1 MKKHPQNEEAKNIY
15 QEPPSELLQSIINL
29 YNQGQLQ
36 QALSES
42 NQMLE
47 HFPNSVVLYNISGAS
62 NAGLMQFDA
71 AIDSYKQALK
81 IKPDYAEAY
90 YNMSVALNDKGDPE
104 AAIDSYKQA
113 LKIKPDYAEA
123 YNNMGVA
130 MNDKG
135 DPEAA
140 IDSYKQALKI
150 KPDYAEAY
158 NNIGNVLKDQG
169 DLEAA
174 IDSYKQVLKI
184 KPDYAEA
191 YNNMGVAMNDKGDP
205 EAAIDSYKQ
214 ALKIKPDYA
223 EAYNNMGVAMNDK
236 GDPEAAIESYK
247 QALMIKPDYA
257 EAYNNIGIVLKDQ
270 GDLEAAI
277 ESYKQALKI
286 KPDYAEAYNNI
297 GIVLKDQGDLE
308 AAIESYKQAI
318 NIKPDY
324 ADAYSNIG
332 NVLKDQ
338 GDLEAAIDSYKQAIN
353 INPDYAEAY
362 YNLSLLHLLRGN
374 LDEGFK
380 YYEWRLK
387 IQKPTAAPV
396 RTNLIWDGEQS
407 LSGKH
412 FVVYEEQGL
421 GDIIQF
427 CRYLPVLEQKGANVT
442 FKVKSNLHA
451 LLQTM
456 DSKTSLNTRLPEE
469 NKIDFELPMMSLPL
483 ALKTTVETIPAQ
495 IPYLYADDQRK
506 KRWNEKLGNK
516 TVTRIGLVWSGSTL
530 HKNDHNRSLLLNQL
544 TSLLVLPVEF
554 HSLQKEVREIDIK
567 TLTDF
572 PKINQHQ
579 DDLLDFSDT
588 AALIDEMDLVISVDT
603 VVAHLSGAMGK
614 KTFILLPYSPDFRWM
629 LDRAD
634 SPWYPTATLFRQP
647 SVGDWDSVISE
658 IRQLL
663 SD

>member
-1 MKKHPQNEEAKNIY
+1 M
-15 QEPPSELLQSIINL
+15 
-29 YNQGQLQ
+29 
-36 QALSES
+36 
-42 NQMLE
+42 
-47 HFPNSVVLYNISGAS
+47 
-62 NAGLMQFDA
+62 
-71 AIDSYKQALK
+71 
-81 IKPDYAEAY
+81 
-90 YNMSVALNDKGDPE
+90 
-104 AAIDSYKQA
+104 
-113 LKIKPDYAEA
+113 
-123 YNNMGVA
+123 
-130 MNDKG
+130 
-135 DPEAA
+135 
-140 IDSYKQALKI
+140 
-150 KPDYAEAY
+150 
-158 NNIGNVLKDQG
+158 
-169 DLEAA
+169 
-174 IDSYKQVLKI
+174 
-184 KPDYAEA
+184 
-191 YNNMGVAMNDKGDP
+191 
-205 EAAIDSYKQ
+205 
-214 ALKIKPDYA
+214 
-223 EAYNNMGVAMNDK
+223 
-236 GDPEAAIESYK
+236 
-247 QALMIKPDYA
+247 
-257 EAYNNIGIVLKDQ
+257 
-270 GDLEAAI
+270 
-277 ESYKQALKI
+277 
-286 KPDYAEAYNNI
+286 
-297 GIVLKDQGDLE
+297 
-308 AAIESYKQAI
+308 
-318 NIKPDY
+318 
-324 ADAYSNIG
+324 
-332 NVLKDQ
+332 
-338 GDLEAAIDSYKQAIN
+338 
-353 INPDYAEAY
+353 
-362 YNLSLLHLLRGN
+362 SLLHLLRGN

-380 YYEWRLK
+380 YFEWRLK
-387 IQKPTAAPV
+387 IKKPTAAQA

-516 TVTRIGLVWSGSTL
+516 TVTRIGLVWSGSTW

-579 DDLLDFSDT
+579 DDLLDLSDT

-603 VVAHLSGAMGK
+603 LVAHLSGAMGK

>member
-1 MKKHPQNEEAKNIY
+1 MKSQD
-15 QEPPSELLQSIINL
+15 PPLEHLQSIINL
-29 YNQGQLQ
+29 FSNGGLQ

-42 NQMLE
+42 SQMLE
-47 HFPNSVVLYNISGAS
+47 KFPNSVNLYNIAGAS

-123 YNNMGVA
+123 YNN
-130 MNDKG
+130 
-135 DPEAA
+135 
-140 IDSYKQALKI
+140 
-150 KPDYAEAY
+150 
-158 NNIGNVLKDQG
+158 
-169 DLEAA
+169 
-174 IDSYKQVLKI
+174 
-184 KPDYAEA
+184 
-191 YNNMGVAMNDKGDP
+191 
-205 EAAIDSYKQ
+205 
-214 ALKIKPDYA
+214 
-223 EAYNNMGVAMNDK
+223 
-236 GDPEAAIESYK
+236 
-247 QALMIKPDYA
+247 
-257 EAYNNIGIVLKDQ
+257 
-270 GDLEAAI
+270 
-277 ESYKQALKI
+277 
-286 KPDYAEAYNNI
+286 
-297 GIVLKDQGDLE
+297 
-308 AAIESYKQAI
+308 
-318 NIKPDY
+318 
-324 ADAYSNIG
+324 IG

-380 YYEWRLK
+380 YHEWRLK
-387 IQKPTAAPV
+387 IKKPTAAPA

>member
-29 YNQGQLQ
+29 YTQGQLQ

-47 HFPNSVVLYNISGAS
+47 QFPNSVVLYNISGAS

-90 YNMSVALNDKGDPE
+90 YNMGVALNDKGDP
-104 AAIDSYKQA
+104 
-113 LKIKPDYAEA
+113 
-123 YNNMGVA
+123 
-130 MNDKG
+130 
-135 DPEAA
+135 
-140 IDSYKQALKI
+140 
-150 KPDYAEAY
+150 
-158 NNIGNVLKDQG
+158 
-169 DLEAA
+169 
-174 IDSYKQVLKI
+174 
-184 KPDYAEA
+184 
-191 YNNMGVAMNDKGDP
+191 
-205 EAAIDSYKQ
+205 
-214 ALKIKPDYA
+214 
-223 EAYNNMGVAMNDK
+223 
-236 GDPEAAIESYK
+236 
-247 QALMIKPDYA
+247 
-257 EAYNNIGIVLKDQ
+257 
-270 GDLEAAI
+270 EAAI

-286 KPDYAEAYNNI
+286 KPDYAEAYN
-297 GIVLKDQGDLE
+297 
-308 AAIESYKQAI
+308 
-318 NIKPDY
+318 
-324 ADAYSNIG
+324 NIG

-380 YYEWRLK
+380 YFEWRLK
-387 IQKPTAAPV
+387 IKKPTAALA

-516 TVTRIGLVWSGSTL
+516 TVTRIGLVWSGSTW

-603 VVAHLSGAMGK
+603 AVAHLSGAMGK
-614 KTFILLPYSPDFRWM
+614 KTFILLPYSPDYRWM

>member
-15 QEPPSELLQSIINL
+15 QEPSSELLQSIINL
-29 YNQGQLQ
+29 YTQGQLQ

-47 HFPNSVVLYNISGAS
+47 QFPNSVVLYNISGAS

-90 YNMSVALNDKGDPE
+90 NNMGVALNDKGDP
-104 AAIDSYKQA
+104 
-113 LKIKPDYAEA
+113 
-123 YNNMGVA
+123 
-130 MNDKG
+130 
-135 DPEAA
+135 
-140 IDSYKQALKI
+140 
-150 KPDYAEAY
+150 
-158 NNIGNVLKDQG
+158 
-169 DLEAA
+169 
-174 IDSYKQVLKI
+174 
-184 KPDYAEA
+184 
-191 YNNMGVAMNDKGDP
+191 
-205 EAAIDSYKQ
+205 
-214 ALKIKPDYA
+214 
-223 EAYNNMGVAMNDK
+223 
-236 GDPEAAIESYK
+236 
-247 QALMIKPDYA
+247 
-257 EAYNNIGIVLKDQ
+257 
-270 GDLEAAI
+270 EAAI

-286 KPDYAEAYNNI
+286 KPDYAEAYN
-297 GIVLKDQGDLE
+297 
-308 AAIESYKQAI
+308 
-318 NIKPDY
+318 
-324 ADAYSNIG
+324 NIG

-380 YYEWRLK
+380 YHEWRLK
-387 IQKPTAAPV
+387 IKKPTAAPV

-516 TVTRIGLVWSGSTL
+516 TVTRIGLVWSGSTW

-614 KTFILLPYSPDFRWM
+614 KTFILLPYSPDYRWM

>member
-29 YNQGQLQ
+29 YTQGQLQ

-47 HFPNSVVLYNISGAS
+47 QFPNSVVLYNISGAS

-71 AIDSYKQALK
+71 AIESYKQALK

-104 AAIDSYKQA
+104 AAI
-113 LKIKPDYAEA
+113 
-123 YNNMGVA
+123 
-130 MNDKG
+130 
-135 DPEAA
+135 
-140 IDSYKQALKI
+140 
-150 KPDYAEAY
+150 
-158 NNIGNVLKDQG
+158 
-169 DLEAA
+169 
-174 IDSYKQVLKI
+174 
-184 KPDYAEA
+184 
-191 YNNMGVAMNDKGDP
+191 
-205 EAAIDSYKQ
+205 
-214 ALKIKPDYA
+214 
-223 EAYNNMGVAMNDK
+223 
-236 GDPEAAIESYK
+236 
-247 QALMIKPDYA
+247 
-257 EAYNNIGIVLKDQ
+257 
-270 GDLEAAI
+270 

-286 KPDYAEAYNNI
+286 KPDYAE
-297 GIVLKDQGDLE
+297 
-308 AAIESYKQAI
+308 
-318 NIKPDY
+318 
-324 ADAYSNIG
+324 AYSNIG

-353 INPDYAEAY
+353 INPGYAQAY

-380 YYEWRLK
+380 YHEWRLK
-387 IQKPTAAPV
+387 IKKPTAAPV

-516 TVTRIGLVWSGSTL
+516 TVTRIGLVWSGSTW

-603 VVAHLSGAMGK
+603 AVAHLSGAMGK

>member
-29 YNQGQLQ
+29 YTQGQLQ

-47 HFPNSVVLYNISGAS
+47 QFPNSVILYNISGAS

-90 YNMSVALNDKGDPE
+90 N
-104 AAIDSYKQA
+104 
-113 LKIKPDYAEA
+113 
-123 YNNMGVA
+123 
-130 MNDKG
+130 
-135 DPEAA
+135 
-140 IDSYKQALKI
+140 
-150 KPDYAEAY
+150 
-158 NNIGNVLKDQG
+158 
-169 DLEAA
+169 
-174 IDSYKQVLKI
+174 
-184 KPDYAEA
+184 
-191 YNNMGVAMNDKGDP
+191 
-205 EAAIDSYKQ
+205 
-214 ALKIKPDYA
+214 
-223 EAYNNMGVAMNDK
+223 
-236 GDPEAAIESYK
+236 
-247 QALMIKPDYA
+247 
-257 EAYNNIGIVLKDQ
+257 
-270 GDLEAAI
+270 
-277 ESYKQALKI
+277 
-286 KPDYAEAYNNI
+286 
-297 GIVLKDQGDLE
+297 
-308 AAIESYKQAI
+308 
-318 NIKPDY
+318 
-324 ADAYSNIG
+324 NIG

-387 IQKPTAAPV
+387 IKKPTAAPV

-442 FKVKSNLHA
+442 FKLKSNLHA

-516 TVTRIGLVWSGSTL
+516 TVTRIGLVWSGSTTN
-530 HKNDHNRSLLLNQL
+530 KNDHNRSLLLNQL

-603 VVAHLSGAMGK
+603 AVAHLSGAMGK
-614 KTFILLPYSPDFRWM
+614 KTFILLPYSPDYRWM

>member
-29 YNQGQLQ
+29 YTQGQLQ

-47 HFPNSVVLYNISGAS
+47 QFPNSVVLYNISGAS

-90 YNMSVALNDKGDPE
+90 YNMGVALNDKGNP
-104 AAIDSYKQA
+104 K
-113 LKIKPDYAEA
+113 
-123 YNNMGVA
+123 
-130 MNDKG
+130 
-135 DPEAA
+135 
-140 IDSYKQALKI
+140 
-150 KPDYAEAY
+150 
-158 NNIGNVLKDQG
+158 
-169 DLEAA
+169 
-174 IDSYKQVLKI
+174 
-184 KPDYAEA
+184 
-191 YNNMGVAMNDKGDP
+191 
-205 EAAIDSYKQ
+205 
-214 ALKIKPDYA
+214 
-223 EAYNNMGVAMNDK
+223 
-236 GDPEAAIESYK
+236 
-247 QALMIKPDYA
+247 
-257 EAYNNIGIVLKDQ
+257 
-270 GDLEAAI
+270 AAI

-286 KPDYAEAYNNI
+286 KPDYAEAYN
-297 GIVLKDQGDLE
+297 
-308 AAIESYKQAI
+308 
-318 NIKPDY
+318 
-324 ADAYSNIG
+324 NIG

-380 YYEWRLK
+380 YHEWRLK
-387 IQKPTAAPV
+387 IKKPTAAPV

-469 NKIDFELPMMSLPL
+469 NKIDFESPLMSLPL

-516 TVTRIGLVWSGSTL
+516 TVTRIGLVWSGSTW

-603 VVAHLSGAMGK
+603 AVAHLSGAMGK

>member
-1 MKKHPQNEEAKNIY
+1 MKKHPQNEEVKSIY
-15 QEPPSELLQSIINL
+15 QEPPSEQLQSIISL
-29 YNQGQLQ
+29 YTQGQLQ

-47 HFPNSVVLYNISGAS
+47 QFPNSVVLYNISGAS

-90 YNMSVALNDKGDPE
+90 YNMGVALNDKGDP
-104 AAIDSYKQA
+104 K
-113 LKIKPDYAEA
+113 
-123 YNNMGVA
+123 
-130 MNDKG
+130 
-135 DPEAA
+135 
-140 IDSYKQALKI
+140 
-150 KPDYAEAY
+150 
-158 NNIGNVLKDQG
+158 
-169 DLEAA
+169 
-174 IDSYKQVLKI
+174 
-184 KPDYAEA
+184 
-191 YNNMGVAMNDKGDP
+191 
-205 EAAIDSYKQ
+205 
-214 ALKIKPDYA
+214 
-223 EAYNNMGVAMNDK
+223 
-236 GDPEAAIESYK
+236 
-247 QALMIKPDYA
+247 
-257 EAYNNIGIVLKDQ
+257 
-270 GDLEAAI
+270 AAI

-286 KPDYAEAYNNI
+286 KPDYAEAYN
-297 GIVLKDQGDLE
+297 
-308 AAIESYKQAI
+308 
-318 NIKPDY
+318 
-324 ADAYSNIG
+324 NIG

-380 YYEWRLK
+380 YHEWRLK
-387 IQKPTAAPV
+387 IKKPTAAPA

-469 NKIDFELPMMSLPL
+469 NIIDFESPLMSLPL

-516 TVTRIGLVWSGSTL
+516 TVTRIGLVWSGSTW
-530 HKNDHNRSLLLNQL
+530 HKKDHNRSLLLNQL

-603 VVAHLSGAMGK
+603 AVAHLSGAMGK

>member
-15 QEPPSELLQSIINL
+15 QEPSSELLQSIINL
-29 YNQGQLQ
+29 YTQGQLQ

-47 HFPNSVVLYNISGAS
+47 QFPNSVVLYNISGAS

-90 YNMSVALNDKGDPE
+90 YNMGVALNDKGDP
-104 AAIDSYKQA
+104 
-113 LKIKPDYAEA
+113 
-123 YNNMGVA
+123 
-130 MNDKG
+130 
-135 DPEAA
+135 
-140 IDSYKQALKI
+140 
-150 KPDYAEAY
+150 
-158 NNIGNVLKDQG
+158 
-169 DLEAA
+169 
-174 IDSYKQVLKI
+174 
-184 KPDYAEA
+184 
-191 YNNMGVAMNDKGDP
+191 
-205 EAAIDSYKQ
+205 
-214 ALKIKPDYA
+214 
-223 EAYNNMGVAMNDK
+223 
-236 GDPEAAIESYK
+236 
-247 QALMIKPDYA
+247 
-257 EAYNNIGIVLKDQ
+257 
-270 GDLEAAI
+270 EAAI

-286 KPDYAEAYNNI
+286 KPDYAEAYN
-297 GIVLKDQGDLE
+297 
-308 AAIESYKQAI
+308 
-318 NIKPDY
+318 
-324 ADAYSNIG
+324 NIG

-380 YYEWRLK
+380 YHEWRLK
-387 IQKPTAAPV
+387 IKKPTAAPA

-516 TVTRIGLVWSGSTL
+516 TVTRIGLVWSGSTW

-579 DDLLDFSDT
+579 DDLLDLSDT

-603 VVAHLSGAMGK
+603 LVAHLSGAMGK
-614 KTFILLPYSPDFRWM
+614 KTFILLPYSPDYRWM

>member
-29 YNQGQLQ
+29 YTQGQLQ

-47 HFPNSVVLYNISGAS
+47 QFPNSVVLYNISGAS

-90 YNMSVALNDKGDPE
+90 YNMGVALNDKGDP
-104 AAIDSYKQA
+104 K
-113 LKIKPDYAEA
+113 
-123 YNNMGVA
+123 
-130 MNDKG
+130 
-135 DPEAA
+135 
-140 IDSYKQALKI
+140 
-150 KPDYAEAY
+150 
-158 NNIGNVLKDQG
+158 
-169 DLEAA
+169 
-174 IDSYKQVLKI
+174 
-184 KPDYAEA
+184 
-191 YNNMGVAMNDKGDP
+191 
-205 EAAIDSYKQ
+205 
-214 ALKIKPDYA
+214 
-223 EAYNNMGVAMNDK
+223 
-236 GDPEAAIESYK
+236 
-247 QALMIKPDYA
+247 
-257 EAYNNIGIVLKDQ
+257 
-270 GDLEAAI
+270 AAI

-286 KPDYAEAYNNI
+286 KPDYAEAYN
-297 GIVLKDQGDLE
+297 
-308 AAIESYKQAI
+308 
-318 NIKPDY
+318 
-324 ADAYSNIG
+324 NIG

-380 YYEWRLK
+380 YHEWRLK
-387 IQKPTAAPV
+387 IKKPTAAPV

-516 TVTRIGLVWSGSTL
+516 TVTRIGLVWSGSTW

-579 DDLLDFSDT
+579 DDLLDLSDT

-603 VVAHLSGAMGK
+603 LVAHLSGAMGK
-614 KTFILLPYSPDFRWM
+614 KTFILLPYSPDYRWM

>member
-29 YNQGQLQ
+29 YTQGQLQ

-47 HFPNSVVLYNISGAS
+47 QFPNSVVLYNISGAS

-71 AIDSYKQALK
+71 AIDSYKL
-81 IKPDYAEAY
+81 
-90 YNMSVALNDKGDPE
+90 
-104 AAIDSYKQA
+104 A

-123 YNNMGVA
+123 YNNMGVTL
-130 MNDKG
+130 NDKG
-135 DPEAA
+135 DP
-140 IDSYKQALKI
+140 K
-150 KPDYAEAY
+150 
-158 NNIGNVLKDQG
+158 
-169 DLEAA
+169 
-174 IDSYKQVLKI
+174 
-184 KPDYAEA
+184 
-191 YNNMGVAMNDKGDP
+191 
-205 EAAIDSYKQ
+205 
-214 ALKIKPDYA
+214 
-223 EAYNNMGVAMNDK
+223 
-236 GDPEAAIESYK
+236 
-247 QALMIKPDYA
+247 
-257 EAYNNIGIVLKDQ
+257 
-270 GDLEAAI
+270 AAI

-308 AAIESYKQAI
+308 AAI
-318 NIKPDY
+318 
-324 ADAYSNIG
+324 
-332 NVLKDQ
+332 
-338 GDLEAAIDSYKQAIN
+338 DSYKQAIN
-353 INPDYAEAY
+353 INPDYAESY

-380 YYEWRLK
+380 YHEWRLK
-387 IQKPTAAPV
+387 IKKPTAAPV

-516 TVTRIGLVWSGSTL
+516 TVTRIGLVWSGSTW

-579 DDLLDFSDT
+579 DDLLDLSDT

-603 VVAHLSGAMGK
+603 AVAHLSGAMGK
-614 KTFILLPYSPDFRWM
+614 KTFILLPYSPDYRWM

>member
-29 YNQGQLQ
+29 YTQGQLQ

-47 HFPNSVVLYNISGAS
+47 QFPNSVVLYNISGAS

-90 YNMSVALNDKGDPE
+90 YNMGVALNDKGNP
-104 AAIDSYKQA
+104 K
-113 LKIKPDYAEA
+113 
-123 YNNMGVA
+123 
-130 MNDKG
+130 
-135 DPEAA
+135 
-140 IDSYKQALKI
+140 
-150 KPDYAEAY
+150 
-158 NNIGNVLKDQG
+158 
-169 DLEAA
+169 
-174 IDSYKQVLKI
+174 
-184 KPDYAEA
+184 
-191 YNNMGVAMNDKGDP
+191 
-205 EAAIDSYKQ
+205 
-214 ALKIKPDYA
+214 
-223 EAYNNMGVAMNDK
+223 
-236 GDPEAAIESYK
+236 
-247 QALMIKPDYA
+247 
-257 EAYNNIGIVLKDQ
+257 
-270 GDLEAAI
+270 AAI

-286 KPDYAEAYNNI
+286 KPDYAEAYN
-297 GIVLKDQGDLE
+297 
-308 AAIESYKQAI
+308 
-318 NIKPDY
+318 
-324 ADAYSNIG
+324 NIG

-380 YYEWRLK
+380 YHEWRLK
-387 IQKPTAAPV
+387 IKKPTAAPV

-516 TVTRIGLVWSGSTL
+516 TVTRIGLVWSGSTW

-603 VVAHLSGAMGK
+603 AVAHLSGAMGK
-614 KTFILLPYSPDFRWM
+614 KTFILLPYSPDYRWM

>member
-1 MKKHPQNEEAKNIY
+1 MRIFIEIPFLTHQTKFGLWLKLTYNPSMKKHPQNEEAKNIY

-29 YNQGQLQ
+29 YTQGQLQ

-47 HFPNSVVLYNISGAS
+47 QFPNSVILYNISGAS
-62 NAGLMQFDA
+62 NAGLMQFD
-71 AIDSYKQALK
+71 
-81 IKPDYAEAY
+81 
-90 YNMSVALNDKGDPE
+90 
-104 AAIDSYKQA
+104 
-113 LKIKPDYAEA
+113 
-123 YNNMGVA
+123 
-130 MNDKG
+130 
-135 DPEAA
+135 AA

-174 IDSYKQVLKI
+174 IDSYKQ
-184 KPDYAEA
+184 
-191 YNNMGVAMNDKGDP
+191 
-205 EAAIDSYKQ
+205 
-214 ALKIKPDYA
+214 
-223 EAYNNMGVAMNDK
+223 
-236 GDPEAAIESYK
+236 
-247 QALMIKPDYA
+247 
-257 EAYNNIGIVLKDQ
+257 
-270 GDLEAAI
+270 
-277 ESYKQALKI
+277 
-286 KPDYAEAYNNI
+286 
-297 GIVLKDQGDLE
+297 
-308 AAIESYKQAI
+308 
-318 NIKPDY
+318 
-324 ADAYSNIG
+324 
-332 NVLKDQ
+332 
-338 GDLEAAIDSYKQAIN
+338 AIN
-353 INPDYAEAY
+353 INPGYAQAY

-380 YYEWRLK
+380 YHEWRLK
-387 IQKPTAAPV
+387 IKKPTAAPV

-442 FKVKSNLHA
+442 FKVKSNLHT

-516 TVTRIGLVWSGSTL
+516 TLTRIGLVWSGSTL

-544 TSLLVLPVEF
+544 KSLLVLPVEF

>member
-29 YNQGQLQ
+29 YTQGQLQ

-47 HFPNSVVLYNISGAS
+47 QFPNSVVLYNISGAS

-90 YNMSVALNDKGDPE
+90 YNMGVALNDKGDP
-104 AAIDSYKQA
+104 
-113 LKIKPDYAEA
+113 
-123 YNNMGVA
+123 
-130 MNDKG
+130 
-135 DPEAA
+135 
-140 IDSYKQALKI
+140 
-150 KPDYAEAY
+150 
-158 NNIGNVLKDQG
+158 
-169 DLEAA
+169 
-174 IDSYKQVLKI
+174 
-184 KPDYAEA
+184 
-191 YNNMGVAMNDKGDP
+191 
-205 EAAIDSYKQ
+205 
-214 ALKIKPDYA
+214 
-223 EAYNNMGVAMNDK
+223 
-236 GDPEAAIESYK
+236 
-247 QALMIKPDYA
+247 
-257 EAYNNIGIVLKDQ
+257 
-270 GDLEAAI
+270 EAAI

-286 KPDYAEAYNNI
+286 KPDYAEAYN
-297 GIVLKDQGDLE
+297 
-308 AAIESYKQAI
+308 
-318 NIKPDY
+318 
-324 ADAYSNIG
+324 NIG

-380 YYEWRLK
+380 YHEWRLK
-387 IQKPTAAPV
+387 IKKPTAAPA

-516 TVTRIGLVWSGSTL
+516 TVTRIGLVWSGSTW

-588 AALIDEMDLVISVDT
+588 AALIDEMDLIISVDT

>member
-29 YNQGQLQ
+29 YTQGQLQ

-47 HFPNSVVLYNISGAS
+47 QFPNSVVLYNISGAS
-62 NAGLMQFDA
+62 NAGLMQFVA

-90 YNMSVALNDKGDPE
+90 YNMGVALNDKGDP
-104 AAIDSYKQA
+104 
-113 LKIKPDYAEA
+113 
-123 YNNMGVA
+123 
-130 MNDKG
+130 
-135 DPEAA
+135 
-140 IDSYKQALKI
+140 
-150 KPDYAEAY
+150 
-158 NNIGNVLKDQG
+158 
-169 DLEAA
+169 
-174 IDSYKQVLKI
+174 
-184 KPDYAEA
+184 
-191 YNNMGVAMNDKGDP
+191 
-205 EAAIDSYKQ
+205 
-214 ALKIKPDYA
+214 
-223 EAYNNMGVAMNDK
+223 
-236 GDPEAAIESYK
+236 
-247 QALMIKPDYA
+247 
-257 EAYNNIGIVLKDQ
+257 
-270 GDLEAAI
+270 EAAI

-286 KPDYAEAYNNI
+286 KPDYAE
-297 GIVLKDQGDLE
+297 
-308 AAIESYKQAI
+308 
-318 NIKPDY
+318 
-324 ADAYSNIG
+324 AYSNIG

-380 YYEWRLK
+380 YHEWRLK
-387 IQKPTAAPV
+387 IKKPTAAPV

-442 FKVKSNLHA
+442 FKVKSNLHT

-516 TVTRIGLVWSGSTL
+516 TVTRIGLVWSGSTW
-530 HKNDHNRSLLLNQL
+530 HENDHNRSLLLNQL

-579 DDLLDFSDT
+579 DDLLDLSDT

-603 VVAHLSGAMGK
+603 LVAHLSGAMGK
-614 KTFILLPYSPDFRWM
+614 KTFILLPYSPDYRWM

>member
-1 MKKHPQNEEAKNIY
+1 ML
-15 QEPPSELLQSIINL
+15 SSI
-29 YNQGQLQ
+29 
-36 QALSES
+36 A
-42 NQMLE
+42 
-47 HFPNSVVLYNISGAS
+47 
-62 NAGLMQFDA
+62 
-71 AIDSYKQALK
+71 YKQ
-81 IKPDYAEAY
+81 
-90 YNMSVALNDKGDPE
+90 V
-104 AAIDSYKQA
+104 

-130 MNDKG
+130 LNDK
-135 DPEAA
+135 
-140 IDSYKQALKI
+140 
-150 KPDYAEAY
+150 
-158 NNIGNVLKDQG
+158 G

-191 YNNMGVAMNDKGDP
+191 YNNMGVALNDK
-205 EAAIDSYKQ
+205 
-214 ALKIKPDYA
+214 
-223 EAYNNMGVAMNDK
+223 
-236 GDPEAAIESYK
+236 
-247 QALMIKPDYA
+247 
-257 EAYNNIGIVLKDQ
+257 

-277 ESYKQALKI
+277 DSYKQALKI

-297 GIVLKDQGDLE
+297 GIVLKDQGDPEAAIESYKQVLKIKPDYAEAYNNIGIILKDQGDLE
-308 AAIESYKQAI
+308 AAIDSYKQAI

-324 ADAYSNIG
+324 AEAYSNIG

-353 INPDYAEAY
+353 INPDYAQAY

-380 YYEWRLK
+380 YHEWRLK
-387 IQKPTAAPV
+387 IKKPTAAPV

-469 NKIDFELPMMSLPL
+469 NKIDFELPLMSLPL

-516 TVTRIGLVWSGSTL
+516 TVTRIGLVWSGSTV

-647 SVGDWDSVISE
+647 SVGDWDSVISK

>member
-1 MKKHPQNEEAKNIY
+1 MVIDTLSTLFSNQYSKIILYPIFSLTHHTKFGLWLKLTYNPSMKKHPQNEEAKNIY

-29 YNQGQLQ
+29 YTQGQLQ

-47 HFPNSVVLYNISGAS
+47 QFPNSVILYNISGAS

-90 YNMSVALNDKGDPE
+90 YNMGVALNDKGDP
-104 AAIDSYKQA
+104 
-113 LKIKPDYAEA
+113 
-123 YNNMGVA
+123 
-130 MNDKG
+130 
-135 DPEAA
+135 
-140 IDSYKQALKI
+140 
-150 KPDYAEAY
+150 
-158 NNIGNVLKDQG
+158 
-169 DLEAA
+169 
-174 IDSYKQVLKI
+174 
-184 KPDYAEA
+184 
-191 YNNMGVAMNDKGDP
+191 
-205 EAAIDSYKQ
+205 
-214 ALKIKPDYA
+214 
-223 EAYNNMGVAMNDK
+223 
-236 GDPEAAIESYK
+236 
-247 QALMIKPDYA
+247 
-257 EAYNNIGIVLKDQ
+257 
-270 GDLEAAI
+270 EAAI

-297 GIVLKDQGDLE
+297 GI
-308 AAIESYKQAI
+308 
-318 NIKPDY
+318 
-324 ADAYSNIG
+324 
-332 NVLKDQ
+332 VLKDQ

-380 YYEWRLK
+380 YHEWRLK
-387 IQKPTAAPV
+387 IEKRFTVPA
-396 RTNLIWDGEQS
+396 RTNLVWDGEQS

-469 NKIDFELPMMSLPL
+469 NKIDFELPLMSLPL

-516 TVTRIGLVWSGSTL
+516 TVTRIGLVWSGSTV

>member
-29 YNQGQLQ
+29 YTQGQLQ

-47 HFPNSVVLYNISGAS
+47 QFPNSVILYNISGAS

-90 YNMSVALNDKGDPE
+90 YNMGVALNDKGDPK
-104 AAIDSYKQA
+104 AAIESYKQA

-130 MNDKG
+130 LNDKG
-135 DPEAA
+135 DP
-140 IDSYKQALKI
+140 
-150 KPDYAEAY
+150 
-158 NNIGNVLKDQG
+158 
-169 DLEAA
+169 
-174 IDSYKQVLKI
+174 
-184 KPDYAEA
+184 
-191 YNNMGVAMNDKGDP
+191 
-205 EAAIDSYKQ
+205 
-214 ALKIKPDYA
+214 
-223 EAYNNMGVAMNDK
+223 
-236 GDPEAAIESYK
+236 
-247 QALMIKPDYA
+247 
-257 EAYNNIGIVLKDQ
+257 
-270 GDLEAAI
+270 EAAI

-286 KPDYAEAYNNI
+286 KPDYAEAYN
-297 GIVLKDQGDLE
+297 
-308 AAIESYKQAI
+308 
-318 NIKPDY
+318 
-324 ADAYSNIG
+324 NIG

-380 YYEWRLK
+380 YHEWRLK
-387 IQKPTAAPV
+387 IKKPTAAPV

-407 LSGKH
+407 LIGKH

-469 NKIDFELPMMSLPL
+469 NKIDFELPLMSLPL

-516 TVTRIGLVWSGSTL
+516 TVTRIGLVWSGSTW

-579 DDLLDFSDT
+579 DDLLDLSDT

-603 VVAHLSGAMGK
+603 LVAHLSGAMGK
-614 KTFILLPYSPDFRWM
+614 KTFILLPYSPDYRWM

-647 SVGDWDSVISE
+647 SVGDWDSVISK

>member
-15 QEPPSELLQSIINL
+15 QEPSSELLQSIINL
-29 YNQGQLQ
+29 YTQGQLQ

-47 HFPNSVVLYNISGAS
+47 QFPNSVVLYNISGAS

-90 YNMSVALNDKGDPE
+90 YNMGVALNDKGDPE
-104 AAIDSYKQA
+104 AAIESYKQA

-130 MNDKG
+130 LNDKG

-140 IDSYKQALKI
+140 IESYKQALKI

-174 IDSYKQVLKI
+174 IDSYKQALKI

-191 YNNMGVAMNDKGDP
+191 YSNIGIVLKDQGDL

-223 EAYNNMGVAMNDK
+223 E
-236 GDPEAAIESYK
+236 
-247 QALMIKPDYA
+247 
-257 EAYNNIGIVLKDQ
+257 
-270 GDLEAAI
+270 
-277 ESYKQALKI
+277 
-286 KPDYAEAYNNI
+286 
-297 GIVLKDQGDLE
+297 
-308 AAIESYKQAI
+308 
-318 NIKPDY
+318 
-324 ADAYSNIG
+324 AYSNIG

-380 YYEWRLK
+380 YHEWRLK
-387 IQKPTAAPV
+387 IKKPTAAPV

-469 NKIDFELPMMSLPL
+469 NKIDFELPLMSLPL